1 MQKKKWLTHG
11 TVLVHLVV
19 HCIFSLFA
27 SKPFNIYYLL
37 FYNAFAL
44 MTQRLYSFD
53 SKLQFFSTYYS
64 RMHAW
69 NLKLF
74 ISFCKTAGHRNII
87 SSLNPASSYFFS
99 NECNNSFKHIV
110 SRRMSCE
117 ESKNIVYIY
126 RYPPID

>member
-1 MQKKKWLTHG
+1 MQKKKKWLTHG

-27 SKPFNIYYLL
+27 SKPFNIFYLL

-74 ISFCKTAGHRNII
+74 ISFCKTVRLEI
-87 SSLNPASSYFFS
+87 
-99 NECNNSFKHIV
+99 
-110 SRRMSCE
+110 
-117 ESKNIVYIY
+117 
-126 RYPPID
+126 